1 MAREKSSAGYADAH
15 PSTRERH
22 RCEVCGVSSYEKS
35 LVGLRNDRR
44 KDGPRFCVPHH
55 PESMAASVGP
65 ASLVVAT
72 AEPSLSGHV

>member
-1 MAREKSSAGYADAH
+1 MAREKSSASAH
-15 PSTRERH
+15 PSTREGS
-22 RCEVCGVSSYEKS
+22 RCEVCGVSSHEIT
-35 LVGLRNDRR
+35 LVGLRNDRS
-44 KDGPRFCVPHH
+44 KYGPRFCLPHH